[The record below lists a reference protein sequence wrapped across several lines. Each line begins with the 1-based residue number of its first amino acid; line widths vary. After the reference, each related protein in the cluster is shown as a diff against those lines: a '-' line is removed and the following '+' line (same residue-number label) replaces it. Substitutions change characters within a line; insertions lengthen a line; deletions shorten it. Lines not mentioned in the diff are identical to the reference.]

1 MAEQNETRG
10 FVDAATIAFLARR
23 MPNRRVRAASVRGH
37 TECNCPGAAMTE
49 FVRTI
54 AGPAPSPMSNPHVPS
69 ARTTGA
75 TCPR

>member
-37 TECNCPGAAMTE
+37 TECN
-49 FVRTI
+49 
-54 AGPAPSPMSNPHVPS
+54 
-69 ARTTGA
+69 
-75 TCPR
+75 